1 VAGAVPGDLLHGEV
15 ADGDD
20 QRVDQ
25 HDQDDSAQVGESA
38 ENVASFSSFKMLS
51 SRPSR
56 ILPETTIRHLRR
68 SEGDFQHFEFGA
80 LVL

>member
-1 VAGAVPGDLLHGEV
+1 MAKMPPPTIPPTPM
-15 ADGDD
+15 
-20 QRVDQ
+20 
-25 HDQDDSAQVGESA
+25 ESV
-38 ENVASFSSFKMLS
+38 ENVPIFSSVKMLS